1 MNKAFGSDIAASR
14 ADGLPRNGDRTMAN
28 ILIARQTHYRPELV
42 SRAMRTVE
50 WLELC
55 QSRWRERRQLAELDD
70 AALKDIGLSRADVA
84 REARR
89 WPWEGPRRLM

>member
-1 MNKAFGSDIAASR
+1 
-14 ADGLPRNGDRTMAN
+14 
-28 ILIARQTHYRPELV
+28 
-42 SRAMRTVE
+42 MRTIE

-55 QSRWRERRQLAELDD
+55 QNRWRQRRQLSELDD

-84 REARR
+84 REVRR